1 MWKNFAVNAEPALAV
16 RQSAVAGDEGA
27 FEQLVREHQRWVLSL
42 AWRLTG
48 NKADAEDV
56 AQEAFLR
63 LHRSSV
69 SGEEAGPWMRRVVVN
84 LCIDMA
90 RKNIRVM
97 PMPGRELISQAPS
110 PETDVRLSE
119 EHERLRIALQ
129 RLSRRERAALV
140 LRDIEGLSTAEVA
153 ATMGTAEP
161 TVRVQIA
168 RARLKLRELLRGVR

>member
-1 MWKNFAVNAEPALAV
+1 VGGNE
-16 RQSAVAGDEGA
+16 SA
-27 FEQLVREHQRWVLSL
+27 FEQLVHDHQRWVLSL

-48 NKADAEDV
+48 NTADAEDV

-69 SGEEAGPWMRRVVVN
+69 TGDDAARWLRRVVVN

-90 RKNIRVM
+90 RRN
-97 PMPGRELISQAPS
+97 
-110 PETDVRLSE
+110 VRLVTMPDRDLVAPGESPDIGARRTQ

-129 RLSRRERAALV
+129 RLSERERAALV

-153 ATMGTAEP
+153 ATMGTAEA